1 MMIFNFKKGVSGI
14 IATVLLLFL
23 TILAVVIIA
32 GIVLPFIR
40 DNIEDNNSVS
50 CFEIGDKLK
59 ILLEDSCYI
68 DNGGVD
74 DETKV
79 RVRLGGVNLTN
90 IYFLMSAAGG
100 GEEVDR
106 YVLGEDS
113 SIPTPSDK
121 MPDFGGG
128 EKIYTF
134 SGKVY
139 KKASVGGVVGDDT
152 FCDVSDDKILKSC

>member
-106 YVLGEDS
+106 YVLGEGT
-113 SIPTPSDK
+113 IPDISE